1 MPDGS
6 STLDL
11 NTCCAVTYGH
21 PLARALLGDSLH
33 PGGLAL
39 TSRMATLMG
48 IGEASN
54 VLDAGSGLG
63 ATPVHLANSKGCRVT
78 AVTLEREGVVA
89 GADLAAREGVGGRVQ
104 FIEGDVLHADVGGA
118 AFDSILI
125 ECVMSIFADK
135 PAATRRL
142 VGLLGPRGRIGLTD
156 VTVSGPLPPELSG
169 VLATAGCVGGA
180 LSMEGYCDLLE
191 REGMVLEH
199 VEDCRDVAESF
210 LGGLSKRLV
219 MAEIAIGLGKLSFS
233 EGLLAE
239 GKRLLGMARE
249 LAASGVLGYGMI
261 VARKPA

>member
-1 MPDGS
+1 MPDGGGM
-6 STLDL
+6 LDL
-11 NTCCAVTYGH
+11 NACCAVTYGH

-39 TSRMATLMG
+39 TTRLAALMG
-48 IGEASN
+48 IGETSN

-63 ATPVHLANSKGCRVT
+63 ATPVHLAHSKGCRVT
-78 AVTLEREGVVA
+78 AVTLEREGAVA
-89 GADLAAREGVGGRVQ
+89 GADLAGREGVSGRVN
-104 FIEGDVLHADVGGA
+104 FIEGDVLQADVGEG

-135 PAATRRL
+135 PDATRRL

-180 LSMEGYCDLLE
+180 LSMQGYCDLLE
-191 REGMVLEH
+191 REGLVLEH
-199 VEDCRDVAESF
+199 VEDCRDVAEGF
-210 LGGLSKRLV
+210 LAGASKRLV
-219 MAEIAIGLGKLSFS
+219 MAEIGLGLGKLSFS
-233 EGLLAE
+233 EELLAE
-239 GKRLLGMARE
+239 GKRILGMARD

>member
-1 MPDGS
+1 MPDGGG
-6 STLDL
+6 TLDL

-39 TSRMATLMG
+39 TSRLAALMG
-48 IGEASN
+48 IGPASN

-63 ATPVHLANSKGCRVT
+63 ATPVHLAHSMGCRVT
-78 AVTLEREGVVA
+78 AVTLEHEGGIAGSDLAGQEGV
-89 GADLAAREGVGGRVQ
+89 DGRVR
-104 FIEGDVLHADVGGA
+104 FIEGDILQADVGVGV
-118 AFDSILI
+118 FDSVLI
-125 ECVMSIFADK
+125 ECVMSIFTDK

-142 VGLLGPRGRIGLTD
+142 VRLLGPQGRIGLTD

-180 LSMEGYCDLLE
+180 LSMEGYLDLLE
-191 REGMVLEH
+191 REGMVIEH
-199 VEDCRDVAESF
+199 AEDCREVAEGF
-210 LGGLSKRLV
+210 LSGLSKRMV
-219 MAEIAIGLGKLSFS
+219 MVEIALGLGKLSVS
-233 EGLLAE
+233 EGLLSE
-239 GKRLLGMARE
+239 GKRFLGMARE